1 VYVKEAGIPTDRGS
15 WVRGLVWV
23 GRYEGYLKGV
33 GWWVRGW
40 WVGGCEG
47 YLKGVQRTPNVVMVY
62 VCWLRLKNALFF
74 AVLKSTNQ
82 SSDYLAFKDLNS
94 V

>member
-1 VYVKEAGIPTDRGS
+1 M
-15 WVRGLVWV
+15 RGLVWV
-23 GRYEGYLKGV
+23 GRYEGYLKGGGLVGARVV
-33 GWWVRGW
+33 GWWVR
-40 WVGGCEG
+40 G